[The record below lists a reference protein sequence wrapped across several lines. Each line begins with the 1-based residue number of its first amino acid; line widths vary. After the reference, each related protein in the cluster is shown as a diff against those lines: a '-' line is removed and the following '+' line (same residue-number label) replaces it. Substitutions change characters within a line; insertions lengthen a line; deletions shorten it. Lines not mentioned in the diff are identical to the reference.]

1 MENHNISTSN
11 MLLETLGDDIRITVT
26 LRAPTKGIGLEK
38 KDSAATTP
46 CDNHVILKTQ

>member
-11 MLLETLGDDIRITVT
+11 MLLEMLGDDIRITVT
-26 LRAPTKGIGLEK
+26 LSAPTKGIGLEK
-38 KDSAATTP
+38 QDSAATTT